1 MMVEVVG
8 QRADGDE
15 AVGAAVVEGDEEA
28 EAGDPVDPAM
38 EVGANPVL
46 QEGGGETVDGIA
58 LGGGGAELGGADM
71 GAHLLA
77 ERLGARRQ
85 SVVAELRSEERRV
98 GHACV
103 GTCRSRWSTYH
114 YK

>member
-58 LGGGGAELGGADM
+58 LGGGGAALGGADM
-71 GAHLLA
+71 GAHLPR
-77 ERLGARRQ
+77 ERLGARRP
-85 SVVAELRSEERRV
+85 SAVAELQFAEQGETPQPDPAARERRGVV
-98 GHACV
+98 GV
-103 GTCRSRWSTYH
+103 
-114 YK
+114 